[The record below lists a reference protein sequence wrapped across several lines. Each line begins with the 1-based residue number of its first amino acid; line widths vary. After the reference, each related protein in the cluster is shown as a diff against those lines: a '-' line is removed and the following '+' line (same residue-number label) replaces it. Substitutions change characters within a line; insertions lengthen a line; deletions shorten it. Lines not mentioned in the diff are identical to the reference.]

1 MRGVVA
7 LLVLLLPTTA
17 YASVPQSATY
27 RLDAYG
33 FTAGGGGGS
42 SANYEAEIVIG
53 APDTGLP
60 SSTSYLGW
68 LGLTGR
74 RQANVPPAP
83 TFTNPSSFSD
93 RLLVQLNV
101 GANPS
106 DATFAVALSTDGFAT
121 WQWVKSDNTLGAS
134 LTAGDYR
141 TYTGWGSGTGTYVLN
156 LAHTTTYQARVLA
169 SRGYATESRLGPS
182 ASAATVVPALTF
194 DIDIA
199 ATDTETSEPYSV
211 ALGNLAPASVTTASN
226 RIWFDIATN
235 GVNGATVWVRA
246 AVPSLVGDGSG
257 ATIPSVTGNL
267 TSLSEGW
274 GLQVASLTQ
283 TTGSLSASSPFNGS
297 AENVG
302 ILTTT
307 FQPVATA
314 AGQLVGGRG
323 SIFVK
328 AKPLSDQAA
337 DSYQSQLTLVA
348 SASF

>member
-1 MRGVVA
+1 MRFLVA
-7 LLVLLLPTTA
+7 LLVLLIPVTA
-17 YASVPQSATY
+17 VASVPQSATY
-27 RLDAYG
+27 KLDAYG
-33 FTAGGGGGS
+33 FTAGGGGGVS
-42 SANYEAEIVIG
+42 TNYEAEVVIG

-60 SSTSYLGW
+60 SSTNYLAW
-68 LGLTGR
+68 LGITGR
-74 RQANVPPAP
+74 RQAHVPPAP

-93 RLLVQLNV
+93 RLLVQVNV

-106 DATFAVALSTDGFAT
+106 DATYAIALSTDSFAT

-141 TYTGWGSGTGTYVLN
+141 TYGGWGSGTGTYVLN
-156 LAHTTTYQARVLA
+156 LAHSTTYQARVLA

-182 ASAATVVPALTF
+182 ASAATVAPSLTF

-199 ATDTETSEPYSV
+199 ATDTETSEPYAV
-211 ALGNLAPASVTTASN
+211 AFGNLSPAAVNTATN
-226 RIWFDIATN
+226 RIWFDVASN
-235 GVNGATVWVRA
+235 GANGATVWVRA
-246 AVPSLVGDGSG
+246 AVPSLVGDTSG
-257 ATIPSVTGNL
+257 ATIPAVTGDL
-267 TSLSEGW
+267 ASLSEGW

-283 TTGSLSASSPFNGS
+283 ATGSLTSQSPFNGS
-297 AENVG
+297 SENVG

-314 AGQLVGGRG
+314 SGQLTGGRG
-323 SIFVK
+323 SVYVK
-328 AKPLSDQAA
+328 AKPLSQQEA